1 MPPLELVGA
10 ELVKVLVA
18 PNTLVETL
26 DVIEDFG
33 SEFVQPARHPRH
45 G

>member
-18 PNTLVETL
+18 PNTIVEAL
-26 DVIEDFG
+26 DVIADFG
-33 SEFVQPARHPRH
+33 FEFV
-45 G
+45 